1 MHIIGALYDSG
12 GDAIM
17 NMSDTPIEKS
27 KKIMDAKGFSEGK
40 KGERN
45 KRQQFVRA
53 VSIFLFVLVISF
65 VAVLVKAYFDGEF
78 RSVAAL
84 QKYIGKYGAF
94 GSVFLTAFQAIQV
107 VIPVLPGF
115 LGCAAGS
122 VMFGPAVGFWCN
134 YIGIGGGSIIAFLL
148 ARKYGMPLLND
159 LFPSGRYNKWSVW
172 ASKSKSYTGFLFMA
186 MLLPLFPD
194 DFLCYLTGVSKMT
207 AKRFIWII
215 VLGKPWCILAYSL
228 GFSLI
233 K

>member
-1 MHIIGALYDSG
+1 
-12 GDAIM
+12 M
-17 NMSDTPIEKS
+17 NTTDTSTGIS
-27 KKIMDAKGFSEGK
+27 KKAVDTIVSLEGEKGS
-40 KGERN
+40 RS
-45 KRQQFVRA
+45 KRQQLIRV
-53 VSIFLFVLVISF
+53 VSILIFVLFLSF
-65 VAVLVKAYFDGEF
+65 MASLVKAYVDGEF
-78 RSVAAL
+78 RSVETL

-94 GSVFLTAFQAIQV
+94 GPFILTFLQAAQV

-134 YIGIGGGSIIAFLL
+134 YIGIGGGSIIAFFL
-148 ARKYGMPLLND
+148 ARKYGKPLLDD
-159 LFPSGRYNKWSVW
+159 LFPSGRYDKWAVW
-172 ASKSKSYTGFLFMA
+172 ASRSKSYTGFLFMA

-194 DFLCYLTGVSKMT
+194 DFLCYLTGLSKMT

>member
-1 MHIIGALYDSG
+1 
-12 GDAIM
+12 M
-17 NMSDTPIEKS
+17 NTTDTPN
-27 KKIMDAKGFSEGK
+27 KISMKAVDTIGSLANE
-40 KGERN
+40 
-45 KRQQFVRA
+45 KRQKNKCQQFIHV
-53 VSIFLFVLVISF
+53 VSILLFVLLLSF
-65 VAVLVKAYFDGEF
+65 MAVLVKAYFDGEF
-78 RSVAAL
+78 RSVDAL

-94 GSVFLTAFQAIQV
+94 GPVFLTAFQAVQV

>member
-1 MHIIGALYDSG
+1 
-12 GDAIM
+12 M
-17 NMSDTPIEKS
+17 NTTDTPN
-27 KKIMDAKGFSEGK
+27 KISMKAVDTIGSLANE
-40 KGERN
+40 
-45 KRQQFVRA
+45 KRQKNKCQQFIHV
-53 VSIFLFVLVISF
+53 VSILLFVLLLSF
-65 VAVLVKAYFDGEF
+65 MAVLVKAYFDGEF
-78 RSVAAL
+78 RSVDAL

-94 GSVFLTAFQAIQV
+94 GPVFLTAFQAVQV

-159 LFPSGRYNKWSVW
+159 LFPSGRYNKWSVR

>member
-1 MHIIGALYDSG
+1 
-12 GDAIM
+12 M

-94 GSVFLTAFQAIQV
+94 GPVFLTAFQAIQV
-107 VIPVLPGF
+107 VIRVLPGF

-134 YIGIGGGSIIAFLL
+134 YIGIGGGSIIAFFL
-148 ARKYGMPLLND
+148 ARKYGMPLLDD

>member
-1 MHIIGALYDSG
+1 MQLIGALYGSG
-12 GDAIM
+12 GDTILKITDPPFKISEKAI
-17 NMSDTPIEKS
+17 DS
-27 KKIMDAKGFSEGK
+27 KVYLEDKNWRKN
-40 KGERN
+40 RR
-45 KRQQFVRA
+45 RQLVRA
-53 VSIFLFVLVISF
+53 ASIFLFVLVISF
-65 VAVLVKAYFDGEF
+65 TAVLVKAYFDGEF
-78 RSVAAL
+78 RSVADL
-84 QKYIGKYGAF
+84 QEYIRRYGAF
-94 GSVFLTAFQAIQV
+94 GPLFLTAFQAIQV
-107 VIPVLPGF
+107 IIPVLPGF

-134 YIGIGGGSIIAFLL
+134 YIGIGGGSIIAFFL
-148 ARKYGMPLLND
+148 ARKYGMPLLDD

-207 AKRFIWII
+207 AKKFIWII
-215 VLGKPWCILAYSL
+215 ILGKPWCILAYCL

>member
-84 QKYIGKYGAF
+84 QKYIGEIRR
-94 GSVFLTAFQAIQV
+94 LWT
-107 VIPVLPGF
+107 
-115 LGCAAGS
+115 C
-122 VMFGPAVGFWCN
+122 
-134 YIGIGGGSIIAFLL
+134 
-148 ARKYGMPLLND
+148 
-159 LFPSGRYNKWSVW
+159 
-172 ASKSKSYTGFLFMA
+172 
-186 MLLPLFPD
+186 
-194 DFLCYLTGVSKMT
+194 VSD
-207 AKRFIWII
+207 
-215 VLGKPWCILAYSL
+215 
-228 GFSLI
+228 GFSGNSSCYSCLTRLSWMCGRFGDVRSCCWVLV
-233 K
+233 